1 MFPKQRIWRDNKTKK
16 QEKARTFK
24 NYVLKGNN
32 MFWRL
37 VKGAKYIS
45 QILKYG
51 DFPWLNM
58 KEH

>member
-1 MFPKQRIWRDNKTKK
+1 MFPKQRNKK
-16 QEKARTFK
+16 KARTFK
-24 NYVLKGNN
+24 NYLLKGNN

-45 QILKYG
+45 QILKCG

-58 KEH
+58 EEH